1 MDNRDRPL
9 NGLRLLL
16 IEDDPVIAMELD
28 ELIRSLG
35 AEVVGP
41 FSRLAPALAAVSRE
55 IIAGAVLDVRLD
67 GETTIP
73 IIEVLLDRS
82 KPMLLVTGGG
92 PDALPERYLGTA
104 RLDKPFEPA
113 EFEHLATSIFS
124 PSTDFPKNDNGTD

>member
-1 MDNRDRPL
+1 MGNRDRPL

-16 IEDDPVIAMELD
+16 VEDDPVIAMELD
-28 ELIRSLG
+28 ELIQSLG

-55 IIAGAVLDVRLD
+55 VIAGAVLDFRLD

-73 IIEVLLDRS
+73 IIDVLLDCS
-82 KPMLLVTGGG
+82 KPILLVTGGG
-92 PDALPERYLGTA
+92 PGALPERYLGTA

-113 EFEHLATSIFS
+113 EFEDMAISIFS
-124 PSTDFPKNDNGTD
+124 APRTFRSNETD